1 MKSIEIHNKLDSLLK
16 DPDLL
21 TEGRRN
27 NDTMNLMILSYM
39 LGFQWN
45 FPLRYLDDPEKADAY
60 VEFATENNNLR
71 IKYVEDYAKY
81 GVLEDKLIQ

>member
-1 MKSIEIHNKLDSLLK
+1 MTPTQTHNKLVSLLE

-39 LGFQWN
+39 LGFKWN
-45 FPLRYLDDPEKADAY
+45 FPLQYLYEPEKADAY
-60 VEFATENNNLR
+60 VAFATENDNLR
-71 IKYVEDYAKY
+71 IKYVESYAED
-81 GVLEDKLIQ
+81 GVLEDKLI